1 MTESPTIVSER
12 IDRML
17 VITLNRPEVRN
28 AFDAEMARALKRSL
42 TTLDEDP
49 ALAAGVIAGAAGC
62 FSSGMDLKAFAAGQM
77 SGGGD
82 DGGIEELLRAGTR
95 KPLVAAVEGYALGAG
110 LELALICDV
119 IVAGR
124 GARLGIPEIRRALV
138 ARGGGLLRL
147 SLRLPRSIAGEMA
160 LTGEPLAAERAYEL
174 GLVNHLTEPGETL
187 ERALEAAR
195 LIVRNAPLAVAA
207 SKQVLD
213 GVRTWPP
220 DEFWERQHALTE
232 AVITS
237 ADAREGARA
246 FAERRD
252 PVWTGA

>member
-1 MTESPTIVSER
+1 MAESETIICER
-12 IDRML
+12 IDRIL

-28 AFDAEMARALKRSL
+28 AFDRGMAQALRRSFAM
-42 TTLDEDP
+42 LDEDRT
-49 ALAAGVIAGAAGC
+49 LAAGVIAGAAGC

-77 SGGGD
+77 SGGTD

-110 LELALICDV
+110 LELALMCDV
-119 IVAGR
+119 IVAAR
-124 GARLGIPEIRRALV
+124 GSLLGIPEIRRALV

-174 GLVNHLTEPGETL
+174 GLVNHLAEPGETL
-187 ERALEAAR
+187 DRALDSAG
-195 LIVRNAPLAVAA
+195 LIARNAPLAVAA

-213 GVRTWPP
+213 GVRSWPP
-220 DEFWERQHALTE
+220 DQFWERQQALTE
-232 AVITS
+232 AIITS

-252 PVWTGA
+252 PVWTGT